1 MTTEQEEFDATDPA
15 RRLRR
20 VREEIRQQTAKMPK
34 VDHNGYP
41 IKAASPTSVAP
52 TEPAE
57 PIRRL
62 PAPNP
67 AQGSSA
73 SGPPDRPGDD
83 VNEAKKAGDWR
94 TVIRLENDKIAK
106 GQ

>member
-15 RRLRR
+15 RRIRH
-20 VREEIRQQTAKMPK
+20 VRETIRRETARLPK
-34 VDHNGYP
+34 VDADGRP
-41 IKAASPTSVAP
+41 LRPSPTPVTP
-52 TEPAE
+52 TGEPAE

-62 PAPNP
+62 PAPNK

-94 TVIRLENDKIAK
+94 TVIRLENDKIAR
-106 GQ
+106 GR